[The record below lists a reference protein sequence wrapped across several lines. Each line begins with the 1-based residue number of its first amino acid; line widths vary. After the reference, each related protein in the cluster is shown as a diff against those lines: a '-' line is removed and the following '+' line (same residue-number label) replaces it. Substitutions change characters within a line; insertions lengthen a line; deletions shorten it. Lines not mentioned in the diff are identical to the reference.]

1 LAGTKNA
8 KAVHDSELALFL
20 DMLMAERGAAAHT
33 IDAYTRDISD
43 FLAFLA
49 AKKSSAAKASADD
62 VRAYLESLAGKGLA
76 PTSRAR
82 KLSAIRQFFRFLL
95 GEGLRADDPTSAI
108 DSPKLGRPLP
118 KILSL
123 SEVETLIET
132 AKLACDTSA
141 EGAPR
146 RRALRLYALLET
158 LYASGLRVSELIA
171 LPRNVLAADDR
182 VLTITGKGGRER
194 LVPLNEAARGALAA
208 HLVALEDDE
217 GLAASLWLFRPGVE
231 GVGARRQSRSRPGL
245 AACAAPCLCQPSPGK
260 RGGFAH
266 GPAASGARGH
276 LDHADLYPC
285 DRGALA
291 PAGGAASPA
300 GSGSLNE
307 TALVSGLRRRGR
319 RLTGSR
325 HEANYNRISVV
336 FPFVVRMP
344 ARENPGFPRGLAKL
358 HAYIS
363 RFRKADRGA

>member
-1 LAGTKNA
+1 MNA
-8 KAVHDSELALFL
+8 KGTAGGPELALFL

-62 VRAYLESLAGKGLA
+62 VRAFLESLAGKGLA

-123 SEVETLIET
+123 SEVETLIES
-132 AKLACDTSA
+132 AKLACVTSA

-146 RRALRLYALLET
+146 RRALRLFALLET

-208 HLVALEDDE
+208 HLVALEGDE
-217 GLAASLWLFRPGVE
+217 GFAASLWLFPTGD
-231 GVGARRQSRSRPGL
+231 GGQHITRQRLGQELKGL
-245 AACAAPCLCQPSPGK
+245 ALAANLDPARVSPHVLRHAFASHLLE
-260 RGGFAH
+260 RGADLRTVQQLLG
-266 GPAASGARGH
+266 
-276 LDHADLYPC
+276 HADISTTQIYTHVIEE
-285 DRGALA
+285 R
-291 PAGGAASPA
+291 
-300 GSGSLNE
+300 
-307 TALVSGLRRRGR
+307 LRRLVEQHHPLAQAHLTKR
-319 RLTGSR
+319 R
-325 HEANYNRISVV
+325 
-336 FPFVVRMP
+336 
-344 ARENPGFPRGLAKL
+344 
-358 HAYIS
+358 
-363 RFRKADRGA
+363 

>member
-8 KAVHDSELALFL
+8 KAVQDSELALFL

-49 AKKSSAAKASADD
+49 AKKSSAAKASADH
-62 VRAYLESLAGKGLA
+62 VRVYLESLAAKGLA

-146 RRALRLYALLET
+146 RRALRLDALLET

-217 GLAASLWLFRPGVE
+217 GLAASLWLFPTGD
-231 GVGARRQSRSRPGL
+231 GGQHITRQRLGQELKGL
-245 AACAAPCLCQPSPGK
+245 ALAANLDPARVSPHVLRHAFASHLLE
-260 RGGFAH
+260 RGADLRTVQQLLG
-266 GPAASGARGH
+266 
-276 LDHADLYPC
+276 HADISTTQIYTHVIEE
-285 DRGALA
+285 R
-291 PAGGAASPA
+291 
-300 GSGSLNE
+300 
-307 TALVSGLRRRGR
+307 LRRLVEQHHPLAQAHLTKR
-319 RLTGSR
+319 R
-325 HEANYNRISVV
+325 
-336 FPFVVRMP
+336 
-344 ARENPGFPRGLAKL
+344 
-358 HAYIS
+358 
-363 RFRKADRGA
+363 